1 MRTIEFQVTLRTKI
15 FFTFQKQ
22 LSLAFSDW
30 QRLGRKLAEN
40 RRNSSSC
47 SSNPKWHEVSQPE
60 NETQKKSNENT
71 NGEANELGF
80 DAQITKFD
88 VGNGVA
94 ENSR

>member
-1 MRTIEFQVTLRTKI
+1 M
-15 FFTFQKQ
+15 
-22 LSLAFSDW
+22 
-30 QRLGRKLAEN
+30 
-40 RRNSSSC
+40 
-47 SSNPKWHEVSQPE
+47 SQPE